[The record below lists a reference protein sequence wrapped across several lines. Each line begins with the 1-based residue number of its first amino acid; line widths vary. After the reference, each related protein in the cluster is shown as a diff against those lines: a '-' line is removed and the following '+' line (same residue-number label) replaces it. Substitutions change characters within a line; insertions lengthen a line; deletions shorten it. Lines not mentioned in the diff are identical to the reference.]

1 MKRLWMAGLLF
12 FCLLWADGKIAMA
25 SEDEKVAV
33 EAERTAGQAVPM
45 EETED
50 TGEEIREGLLADMDF
65 TQVQDMLDEMLG
77 GESFSF
83 SKALK
88 DVMSG
93 EDAFTKEAMQE
104 LVRGLFFSRF
114 EEERGIFVKILMLV
128 FLAAVFSNL
137 AAVFDNGQIGEVS
150 FYVVYLLLFTLLTE
164 SFSVLSMS
172 LSESLSWMTEFM
184 RALAPAYFAAMAA
197 AQGASSAAAFY
208 QGILLLIWMIQ
219 WLLLR
224 VILPGANLYILMR
237 LINHLSREEMLS
249 KMAELLGTAIGWSL
263 KTILGV
269 MVGMQV
275 VRSLVAPVMDS
286 LKRGVI
292 GRTASFIPG
301 VGGAVNSVT
310 ELIVTSAVLVR
321 NSLGVVILAVIIL
334 VGAGPVI
341 RYVFLSLA
349 YRFLGALAQPIS
361 DKRMVGALGT
371 MGEGAAM
378 LLRILLTADVM
389 CMLAFVI
396 LMAGFGGGG

>member
-1 MKRLWMAGLLF
+1 MKRLWIAGLLF
-12 FCLLWADGKIAMA
+12 FCLLWLGGRSAGAEEEPAAAQGRPAAETSVPSEEAADM
-25 SEDEKVAV
+25 
-33 EAERTAGQAVPM
+33 
-45 EETED
+45 
-50 TGEEIREGLLADMDF
+50 GEEIRDGLLEDMDF

-83 SKALK
+83 SRALK

-93 EDAFTKEAMQE
+93 EDAFTKEAVQE

-114 EEERGIFVKILMLV
+114 EEERGTFVKILMLV

-164 SFSVLSMS
+164 AFSTLSTS
-172 LSESLSWMTEFM
+172 LAESLSWMTDFM

-197 AQGASSAAAFY
+197 AQGAASAAAFY
-208 QGILLLIWMIQ
+208 QGILIIIWMIQ

-249 KMAELLGTAIGWSL
+249 KMAELLGTVIGGSL

-321 NSLGVVILAVIIL
+321 NSLGVVILAVIVL

-341 RYVFLSLA
+341 RYGFLSLA
-349 YRFLGALAQPIS
+349 YRFLGALAQPVS

>member
-1 MKRLWMAGLLF
+1 MKRLWIAGLLF
-12 FCLLWADGKIAMA
+12 FCLLWLGGRSAGAEEEPAAAQDRPAAETSVPSEEAADM
-25 SEDEKVAV
+25 
-33 EAERTAGQAVPM
+33 
-45 EETED
+45 
-50 TGEEIREGLLADMDF
+50 GEEIRDGLLEDMDF

-83 SKALK
+83 SRALK

-93 EDAFTKEAMQE
+93 EDAFTKEAVQE

-114 EEERGIFVKILMLV
+114 EEERGTFVKILMLV

-164 SFSVLSMS
+164 AFSTLSTS
-172 LSESLSWMTEFM
+172 LAESLSWMTDFM

-197 AQGASSAAAFY
+197 AQGAASAAAFY
-208 QGILLLIWMIQ
+208 QGILILIWMIQ

-249 KMAELLGTAIGWSL
+249 KMAELLGTVIGWSL

-310 ELIVTSAVLVR
+310 ELIVTSAVLMR
-321 NSLGVVILAVIIL
+321 NSLSVVILAVIVL

-341 RYVFLSLA
+341 RYGFLSLA
-349 YRFLGALAQPIS
+349 YRFLGALAQPVS